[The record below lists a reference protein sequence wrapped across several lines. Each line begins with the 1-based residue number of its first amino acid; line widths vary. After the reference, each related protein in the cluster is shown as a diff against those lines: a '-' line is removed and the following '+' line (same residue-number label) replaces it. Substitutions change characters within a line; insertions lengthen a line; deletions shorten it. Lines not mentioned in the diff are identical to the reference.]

1 MRRNIRA
8 FTIVEAL
15 IGLVLAVLVIGGLAG
30 LLGTATRLFRG
41 AQDRLDPR
49 EGAYLALSQVG
60 LQLMDAWAFEVSDS
74 GEQVRYRTAQGDGE
88 LAFDAEKQR
97 VTLRAG
103 GASRT
108 IATGVK
114 SFRTREIFTG
124 MLRLEL
130 ELARVRVVHEV
141 RVPTLGDRNPLLPL
155 RPVFAP
161 ADA

>member
-1 MRRNIRA
+1 MRRNDGG
-8 FTIVEAL
+8 FTLVEAL
-15 IGLVLAVLVIGGLAG
+15 IGLVLAVLVVGGLVG
-30 LLGTATRLFRG
+30 LMGSAARLFRG

-60 LQLMDAWAFEVSDS
+60 LQLMDAWAFEVSET
-74 GEQVRYRTAQGDGE
+74 GESVRYRTAQGDGE
-88 LAFDAEKQR
+88 LAFDAKEKR
-97 VTLRAG
+97 VTLRAS
-103 GASRT
+103 GASRI
-108 IATGVK
+108 IASGVK
-114 SFRTREIFTG
+114 RFATREIFTG
-124 MLRLEL
+124 MLRMEL